1 MPRMTLDMDDTFNQT
16 LSDLAKGST
25 KADVI
30 RRAIASYKYLKN
42 ELNNSD
48 GRRISIRD
56 ASGNIL
62 NDVVLP

>member
-1 MPRMTLDMDDTFNQT
+1 MPRMTLDMDDKFNQT
-16 LSDLAKGST
+16 LSDLAQGTT
-25 KADVI
+25 KAEVI
-30 RRAIASYKYLKN
+30 RRAIASYKYFKN
-42 ELNNSD
+42 ELNGGD

>member
-16 LSDLAKGST
+16 LSDLAQGTT
-25 KADVI
+25 KAEVI
-30 RRAIASYKYLKN
+30 RRAIASYKYLKG
-42 ELNNSD
+42 ELKGND
-48 GRRISIRD
+48 GKRISIRD

>member
-1 MPRMTLDMDDTFNQT
+1 MPRMTLDMDDKFNQT
-16 LSDLAKGST
+16 LAELAQGTT
-25 KADVI
+25 KAEVI
-30 RRAIASYKYLKN
+30 RRAIASYKYLKG
-42 ELNNSD
+42 ELNGND